1 MSQLANL
8 FAHYGVEPF
17 LESTNLVVILLDKSG
32 SLLSWN
38 PSFDLWKQLYPE
50 KILLTE
56 FLSSSSRELV
66 AELLSTSIR
75 QRIRTKGELELKS
88 EGRSDRF
95 TYLLIPL
102 PGERVILI
110 AEPAALPSQPSELEA
125 VTAELERTKR
135 ILTIKET
142 ELKAVIAQADEVSHT
157 DALTFLPNR
166 RQIIGDLQREVIF
179 SDRYG
184 TPLSISLLDIDH
196 FKSVNDT
203 YGHTIGDDVL
213 RRLAAELREHIRYP
227 DTIGRYGGE
236 EFLIV
241 LPHSTLTAAAEQGER
256 LCEYVRSLRIQSG
269 EQEFHVTVSIGVA
282 QYKVHQ
288 EEWQAFLSRA
298 DAALYQAKN
307 AGRDQWAVAE
317 E

>member
-1 MSQLANL
+1 MNL
-8 FAHYGVEPF
+8 FAHYGVESF
-17 LESTNLVVILLDKSG
+17 LESTSLLVVLLDKSG

-38 PSFDLWKQLYPE
+38 PSFDSWKQLDP
-50 KILLTE
+50 KKMLLTE
-56 FLSSSSRELV
+56 FLSSSSREPF
-66 AELLSTSIR
+66 AALLSTSIH
-75 QRIRTKGELELKS
+75 QRIRTKGELELTG

-125 VTAELERTKR
+125 VTEELEKTKR

-184 TPLSISLLDIDH
+184 TPLSISLLDVDH
-196 FKSVNDT
+196 FKSINDT
-203 YGHTIGDDVL
+203 YGHTVGDDVL
-213 RRLAAELREHIRYP
+213 RRLAGELREHIRYP

-241 LPHSTLTAAAEQGER
+241 LPHSTLKAAAEQGER

-269 EQEFHVTVSIGVA
+269 AQKFHVTVSIGVA

-307 AGRDQWAVAE
+307 AGRDQWVVAE